1 MDNKAQMMVMETTI
15 FAITVILGLAFL
27 FQLSPSSTLT
37 DTYSNE
43 LKIWGDDALRTLYTE
58 PYTADALPANY
69 PSNKLVYYLITNDYD
84 NMTSELNNFLEDKIM
99 YNIWIS
105 NGTQPVFWCNSL
117 GYNDTPLSS
126 IGSVTISHSI
136 IPIDPVYLNN
146 ATGIFSGKYKEGKK
160 SDLDNKFE
168 VCDSSSYDIILEMWE
183 TI

>member
-15 FAITVILGLAFL
+15 FAITVILALAFL

-84 NMTSELNNFLEDKIM
+84 NMKSELNNFLEDEIR
-99 YNIWIS
+99 YNIWII
-105 NGTQPVFWCNSL
+105 
-117 GYNDTPLSS
+117 TPPF
-126 IGSVTISHSI
+126 
-136 IPIDPVYLNN
+136 IPDFYP
-146 ATGIFSGKYKEGKK
+146 IF
-160 SDLDNKFE
+160 
-168 VCDSSSYDIILEMWE
+168 
-183 TI
+183 